1 MSVFLKNIPHSL
13 AIPLQPLNQY
23 SKEMKR
29 ILTIIWAI
37 TFSGAALSAQNNVD
51 TIKVNRNESDTL
63 VIILKEKQSIDRQ
76 AKKEQRLAEK
86 EQKPAYMINVGH
98 NRGYRADIELSWA
111 NKSAWG
117 ITSSHGFS
125 FGNGLYVGGGAGF
138 GAELTKNT
146 AASVA
151 DDVIDPEYSYAPESN
166 WNASYFVPVF
176 VDIKY
181 SFSKTLAAPFVSLKG
196 GAIADITNKGIRTF
210 ANPAVGLDIA
220 RFSLKVGYEYQL
232 GFWGHLDGKHMHNI
246 KLGVAYTF

>member
-1 MSVFLKNIPHSL
+1 
-13 AIPLQPLNQY
+13 
-23 SKEMKR
+23 MKR
-29 ILTIIWAI
+29 ILAIICAI
-37 TFSGAALSAQNNVD
+37 VFSGAALSAQNNVD

-86 EQKPAYMINVGH
+86 EQKPAYMINVGY

-111 NKSAWG
+111 NKSVWG

-125 FGNGLYVGGGAGF
+125 LGNGLYVGGGAGF

-146 AASVA
+146 AARVSN
-151 DDVIDPEYSYAPESN
+151 DVIDPEYTYTPDSN

-176 VDIKY
+176 ADIKY
-181 SFSKTLAAPFVSLKG
+181 SFTKTLASPFVSLRG
-196 GAIADITNKGIRTF
+196 GAIADITNLGVRTF
-210 ANPAVGLDIA
+210 ASPAVGLDIA

-232 GFWGHLDGKHMHNI
+232 GFWGHLDGKHMHNV

>member
-1 MSVFLKNIPHSL
+1 
-13 AIPLQPLNQY
+13 
-23 SKEMKR
+23 MKR
-29 ILTIIWAI
+29 FLTIFCAI
-37 TFSGAALSAQNNVD
+37 AFSGAALSAQND
-51 TIKVNRNESDTL
+51 TIKVSRNGSDTL
-63 VIILKEKQSIDRQ
+63 VIVVKEKQSIDRQ
-76 AKKEQRLAEK
+76 ARKEQRLSEK
-86 EQKPAYMINVGH
+86 AQKPAYMINVGY

-111 NKSAWG
+111 NKSVWG

-146 AASVA
+146 KT
-151 DDVIDPEYSYAPESN
+151 PETN

-176 VDIKY
+176 ADIKY
-181 SFSKTLAAPFVSLKG
+181 SFTKAQVAPFVSMKG

-232 GFWGHLDGKHMHNI
+232 GFWGHLDGKHMHNV

>member
-1 MSVFLKNIPHSL
+1 M
-13 AIPLQPLNQY
+13 
-23 SKEMKR
+23 
-29 ILTIIWAI
+29 
-37 TFSGAALSAQNNVD
+37 LSAQNNAD
-51 TIKVNRNESDTL
+51 TIRVNRNESDTL
-63 VIILKEKQSIDRQ
+63 VIIVKEKQSIDRQ

-86 EQKPAYMINVGH
+86 AQKPAYMVNVGY

-111 NKSAWG
+111 NKSVWG

-146 AASVA
+146 VT
-151 DDVIDPEYSYAPESN
+151 PESN

-176 VDIKY
+176 ADIKY
-181 SFSKTLAAPFVSLKG
+181 SFTKTLASPFVSLKG
-196 GAIADITNKGIRTF
+196 GAVADITNKGIRTF
-210 ANPAVGLDIA
+210 ANPAIGLDIA

-232 GFWGHLDGKHMHNI
+232 GFWGHLDGKHIHNI

>member
-1 MSVFLKNIPHSL
+1 
-13 AIPLQPLNQY
+13 
-23 SKEMKR
+23 MKR
-29 ILTIIWAI
+29 ILTIICAI
-37 TFSGAALSAQNNVD
+37 AFSGAALSAQNNAD
-51 TIKVNRNESDTL
+51 TIKVSRNESDTL
-63 VIILKEKQSIDRQ
+63 VIIVKEKQSIDRQ
-76 AKKEQRLAEK
+76 ARKEHRLAEK
-86 EQKPAYMINVGH
+86 AQKPAYMINVGY

-138 GAELTKNT
+138 GAELTKKAKT
-146 AASVA
+146 
-151 DDVIDPEYSYAPESN
+151 PESN

-176 VDIKY
+176 ADIKY
-181 SFSKTLAAPFVSLKG
+181 SFTKTLVTPFVSMKG
-196 GAIADITNKGIRTF
+196 GMIADITNKGARTF

-232 GFWGHLDGKHMHNI
+232 GCWGHLDGKHMHNV

>member
-1 MSVFLKNIPHSL
+1 
-13 AIPLQPLNQY
+13 
-23 SKEMKR
+23 MKR
-29 ILTIIWAI
+29 FLTIICAI
-37 TFSGAALSAQNNVD
+37 AFSGAALSAQNNAD
-51 TIKVNRNESDTL
+51 TIRVNRNVSDTL
-63 VIILKEKQSIDRQ
+63 VIIVKEKQSVDRQ

-86 EQKPAYMINVGH
+86 AQKPAYMVNPGYH
-98 NRGYRADIELSWA
+98 RGYRADIDLSWA
-111 NKSAWG
+111 HKSVWG

-138 GAELTKNT
+138 GAELTKQ
-146 AASVA
+146 A
-151 DDVIDPEYSYAPESN
+151 DTPESN

-176 VDIKY
+176 ADIKY
-181 SFSKTLAAPFVSLKG
+181 SFTKTFAAPFVSMKG

-232 GFWGHLDGKHMHNI
+232 GFWGYLDGKHMHNV

>member
-1 MSVFLKNIPHSL
+1 
-13 AIPLQPLNQY
+13 
-23 SKEMKR
+23 MKR
-29 ILTIIWAI
+29 ILTIICAI
-37 TFSGAALSAQNNVD
+37 AFSGAALSAQNNAD
-51 TIKVNRNESDTL
+51 TIKVSRSESDTL
-63 VIILKEKQSIDRQ
+63 VIVVKEKQSIDRQ

-86 EQKPAYMINVGH
+86 AKKPAYMVNVGY

-111 NKSAWG
+111 NKSVWG

-138 GAELTKNT
+138 GAEMSQKALRNRT
-146 AASVA
+146 ADEV
-151 DDVIDPEYSYAPESN
+151 VDPEYSYTPESN

-176 VDIKY
+176 ADIKY
-181 SFSKTLAAPFVSLKG
+181 SFKHTLVTPFVSLKG

-232 GFWGHLDGKHMHNI
+232 GFWGHLDSKHMHNV
-246 KLGVAYTF
+246 KLGLAYTF

>member
-1 MSVFLKNIPHSL
+1 
-13 AIPLQPLNQY
+13 
-23 SKEMKR
+23 MKR
-29 ILTIIWAI
+29 ILTIICAI
-37 TFSGAALSAQNNVD
+37 AFSGAALSAQNNAD
-51 TIKVNRNESDTL
+51 TIKVSRNGADTL
-63 VIILKEKQSIDRQ
+63 VIIVKEKQYVDRQ

-86 EQKPAYMINVGH
+86 AQKPAYMVNVGY

-111 NKSAWG
+111 NKSVWG

-146 AASVA
+146 VT
-151 DDVIDPEYSYAPESN
+151 PESN

-176 VDIKY
+176 ADIKY
-181 SFSKTLAAPFVSLKG
+181 SFTKTLASPFVSLKG
-196 GAIADITNKGIRTF
+196 GAVADITNKGIRTF
-210 ANPAVGLDIA
+210 ASPAVGLDIA

-232 GFWGHLDGKHMHNI
+232 GFWGYLDGRHMHNV

>member
-1 MSVFLKNIPHSL
+1 
-13 AIPLQPLNQY
+13 
-23 SKEMKR
+23 MKR
-29 ILTIIWAI
+29 ILTIICAI
-37 TFSGAALSAQNNVD
+37 TFSGVALSAQNNVD

-86 EQKPAYMINVGH
+86 EQKPAYMINVG
-98 NRGYRADIELSWA
+98 YRADIELSWA
-111 NKSAWG
+111 NKSVWG

-146 AASVA
+146 AARVSN
-151 DDVIDPEYSYAPESN
+151 DVIDPEYTYTPDSN

-176 VDIKY
+176 ADIKY
-181 SFSKTLAAPFVSLKG
+181 SLTKTLASPFVSLRG
-196 GAIADITNKGIRTF
+196 GAIADITNMGVRTF
-210 ANPAVGLDIA
+210 ASPAVGLDIA

>member
-1 MSVFLKNIPHSL
+1 
-13 AIPLQPLNQY
+13 
-23 SKEMKR
+23 MKR
-29 ILTIIWAI
+29 ILTIICAI
-37 TFSGAALSAQNNVD
+37 AFSGAALSAQND
-51 TIKVNRNESDTL
+51 TIKVSRD
-63 VIILKEKQSIDRQ
+63 
-76 AKKEQRLAEK
+76 
-86 EQKPAYMINVGH
+86 G
-98 NRGYRADIELSWA
+98 ADIELSWA
-111 NKSAWG
+111 DKSVWS

-146 AASVA
+146 ATMVSVA
-151 DDVIDPEYSYAPESN
+151 EDVIDPEYSYTPESN

-176 VDIKY
+176 ADIKY
-181 SFSKTLAAPFVSLKG
+181 SFTKTLAAPFVSLKG

-232 GFWGHLDGKHMHNI
+232 GFWGHLDGKHMHNV